1 MKLPSLSFAFHA
13 LLLALA
19 TSVMFGAYWLGRS
32 VVMSDQIAVYQVLQN
47 VSGIMFAVFGL
58 WIGLLYPG
66 LRKRVFERDD
76 KPCTAADESSSS
88 DNKVADHLLLPFF
101 LSLIILFL
109 TLLVIVIVPL
119 LRQLPTLL
127 AAKEILRGISFSLIT
142 LLAMLQTWTI
152 FSAMHM
158 TEALKGVISKGS
170 AKKKIALRIRQN
182 AKDGDNNG

>member
-1 MKLPSLSFAFHA
+1 MKLPSLSCIFHA
-13 LLLALA
+13 FFLILA
-19 TSVMFGAYWLGRS
+19 TIAIIVSYLLGRS

-76 KPCTAADESSSS
+76 KPCMATDESRSN

-109 TLLVIVIVPL
+109 TLSVIVFVPL
-119 LRQLPTLL
+119 LRQLPTFL
-127 AAKEILRGISFSLIT
+127 AVKDILRGISFSFIT
-142 LLAMLQTWTI
+142 LLTMLQTWTI

-170 AKKKIALRIRQN
+170 AKKKIASRIRQN
-182 AKDGDNNG
+182 ANNG